1 MIANIQTYLHD
12 DLTLD
17 LIKFSSSVCSDHPE
31 IIVEDHLAEHSL
43 ASEQHGDVP
52 VEREAPGQH
61 DDVRTEP
68 LDVLQELVLSP
79 VVVGDVD
86 DLDGH
91 VADTGVQVVT
101 AIRCRVP
108 LDDLHN
114 VWDLVWIIG
123 KTVEARLEAGSNPS
137 LLTIPDKEFV
147 SLVDVTPVL
156 QSERRLSV

>member
-61 DDVRTEP
+61 DDVRTEA
-68 LDVLQELVLSP
+68 LDVLQELVLP
-79 VVVGDVD
+79 AVVVGDVG

-91 VADTGVQVVT
+91 VADSRVQVVT
-101 AIRCRVP
+101 SGRCRVP
-108 LDDLHN
+108 LGDLLH
-114 VWDLVWIIG
+114 VGDLVG
-123 KTVEARLEAGSNPS
+123 LVGQKVKTGLEAGLDSH
-137 LLTIPDKEFV
+137 LLAVSDKELV
-147 SLVDVTPVL
+147 SLADVTPVL
-156 QSERRLSV
+156 QSEG